1 MIGSSGER
9 PGERSAEVTTISVTS
24 SEGAMIA
31 DAKRLNRAT
40 RLARQARAQGITDPA
55 PTPPPTPRRVPRVVR
70 TPASP
75 SRSSRSGEAGT
86 PGRETAATPASTV
99 PPGSGEVRMSKRE
112 FEAVVRLIDTL
123 PTPRKRTVPPTKG
136 SAQK

>member
-1 MIGSSGER
+1 MSGER

-40 RLARQARAQGITDPA
+40 RLARQARAQGVTDPA

-75 SRSSRSGEAGT
+75 SRSSRSGEAGK
-86 PGRETAATPASTV
+86 PGRETERIPGATV
-99 PPGSGEVRMSKRE
+99 PPGSGEVRMSRRE
-112 FEAVVRLIDTL
+112 FEAVLRMIDTVS
-123 PTPRKRTVPPTKG
+123 PAGKKSPTKG
-136 SAQK
+136 TAQK

>member
-1 MIGSSGER
+1 MSAER

-40 RLARQARAQGITDPA
+40 RLARQARAQGVTDPA

-75 SRSSRSGEAGT
+75 SRSSRSGEAGK
-86 PGRETAATPASTV
+86 PGRETERIPGATV
-99 PPGSGEVRMSKRE
+99 PPGSGEVRMSRRE
-112 FEAVVRLIDTL
+112 FEAVLRMIDTVS
-123 PTPRKRTVPPTKG
+123 PARKKSPTKG
-136 SAQK
+136 TAQK